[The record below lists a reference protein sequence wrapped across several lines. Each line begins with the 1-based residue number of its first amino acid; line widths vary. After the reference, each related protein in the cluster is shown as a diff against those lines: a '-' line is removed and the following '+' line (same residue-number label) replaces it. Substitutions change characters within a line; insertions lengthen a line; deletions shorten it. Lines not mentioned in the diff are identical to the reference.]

1 MKLDRQP
8 GDPGFTGTV
17 FDLPRGYRPAATE
30 VHATIGTG
38 GPWLIE
44 IYSAS
49 GAVYSPK
56 TFQPQDWISLDG
68 ITLRAKT

>member
-30 VHATIGTG
+30 VHAATGTG

-49 GAVYSPK
+49 GAVDSAK
-56 TFQPQDWISLDG
+56 QFQPQEI
-68 ITLRAKT
+68 